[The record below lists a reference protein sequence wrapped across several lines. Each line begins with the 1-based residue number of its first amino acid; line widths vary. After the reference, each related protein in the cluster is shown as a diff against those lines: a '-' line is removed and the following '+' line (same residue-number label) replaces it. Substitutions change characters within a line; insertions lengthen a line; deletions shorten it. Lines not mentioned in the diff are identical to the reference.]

1 MVSDTKLRALLHG
14 RNLSL
19 LARDTGI
26 SYDALYRFVGKPL
39 SLFDRVILCDY
50 LLSSHED
57 RLDASGEMGGN
68 EDRMSGQK

>member
-50 LLSSHED
+50 LLSGHAD
-57 RLDASGEMGGN
+57 RLDCGSDGRDTVGTE
-68 EDRMSGQK
+68 RGQK